1 MTTHDL
7 TPTGCLMRLDTP
19 AQNVNTHAQPTVART
34 QLDIRFRLCFA
45 DCFQPA
51 VHRSRITDSHAR

>member
-7 TPTGCLMRLDTP
+7 TPTACLMRLDTP
-19 AQNVNTHAQPTVART
+19 AQKANNHAQSTVERT
-34 QLDIRFRLCFA
+34 PLDIRFRLCFA

-51 VHRSRITDSHAR
+51 DHRSRITDSHAR